1 MNNYKRTRKK
11 DMYIITFTHKTKR
24 NCKKIHYHEEEEDED
39 GMNAYN
45 ITQNAKLK
53 EYNKV
58 DMIIYK
64 KG

>member
-1 MNNYKRTRKK
+1 
-11 DMYIITFTHKTKR
+11 MYIITFTHKTKR